1 MNLRIADCGLQNS
14 NFLGNAGSYTMTEP
28 SQGTA
33 LHNSKSAIRNS
44 QSTDL
49 SRYNK
54 KLELILR
61 TSARIFAEKS
71 YHSTSMRD
79 ISRATGVSLAGLYHY
94 CKSKEELLFLIQDHC
109 FGRVLE
115 RLEERIKTIEDPL
128 EKFRIFVD
136 NHLSF
141 FAANMSEMK
150 VLSHEAESLGGDLH
164 EHVSTRKRQYTRT
177 ARKIL
182 SEVQQTTVGSESHK
196 PRRNGHLK
204 RNRKPVDITVAT
216 YALFGM
222 MNWIYNWY
230 DPRGKL
236 SVSQLVDNIT
246 RLFLT
251 GFLSQTSVAL
261 ADSGKAEKMSIWRT
275 A

>member
-1 MNLRIADCGLQNS
+1 MNQ
-14 NFLGNAGSYTMTEP
+14 F
-28 SQGTA
+28 
-33 LHNSKSAIRNS
+33 
-44 QSTDL
+44 
-49 SRYNK
+49 SRYDQ
-54 KLELILR
+54 KLEHILR

-79 ISRATGVSLAGLYHY
+79 ISRETSVSLSGLYHY

-115 RLEERIKTIEDPL
+115 SFEQRVKGVDDPFARLHIFIE
-128 EKFRIFVD
+128 

-141 FAANMSEMK
+141 FAANMAEMK
-150 VLSHEAESLGGDLH
+150 VLSHEAESLEGDLH
-164 EHVSTRKRQYTRT
+164 KHVSTKKDKYAKLARRILRELQEAQAVNTR
-177 ARKIL
+177 
-182 SEVQQTTVGSESHK
+182 
-196 PRRNGHLK
+196 
-204 RNRKPVDITVAT
+204 VDLTVAT

-236 SVSQLVDNIT
+236 SVAQLVDNIT
-246 RLFLT
+246 RLFLR
-251 GFLSQTSVAL
+251 GFLSESGDTL
-261 ADSGKAEKMSIWRT
+261 AAPASRRTEKMSVWRT

>member
-1 MNLRIADCGLQNS
+1 MNQ
-14 NFLGNAGSYTMTEP
+14 F
-28 SQGTA
+28 
-33 LHNSKSAIRNS
+33 
-44 QSTDL
+44 
-49 SRYNK
+49 SRHDQ

-115 RLEERIKTIEDPL
+115 RLEERVNGVSDPF
-128 EKFRIFVD
+128 EKLRIFID

-141 FAANMSEMK
+141 FAGNMAEMK
-150 VLSHEAESLGGDLH
+150 VLSHEAESLEGDLH
-164 EHVSTRKRQYTRT
+164 QHVSTKKERYAKL

-182 SEVQQTTVGSESHK
+182 REIQEQRVSEARPSGRAS
-196 PRRNGHLK
+196 NGRAQPNGL
-204 RNRKPVDITVAT
+204 VDLTVAT

-230 DPRGKL
+230 DPSGKL
-236 SVSQLVDNIT
+236 SVNHLVDNIT
-246 RLFLT
+246 RLFLS
-251 GFLSQTSVAL
+251 GFLSTATESFAMTS
-261 ADSGKAEKMSIWRT
+261 SRPSEKVSVWRS

>member
-1 MNLRIADCGLQNS
+1 MTT
-14 NFLGNAGSYTMTEP
+14 NF
-28 SQGTA
+28 
-33 LHNSKSAIRNS
+33 
-44 QSTDL
+44 
-49 SRYNK
+49 SRYDQ
-54 KLELILR
+54 KLEHILR

-115 RLEERIKTIEDPL
+115 RLEERIAEVTEPVETLRVLI
-128 EKFRIFVD
+128 D

-141 FAANMSEMK
+141 FAANMAEMK
-150 VLSHEAESLGGDLH
+150 VLSHEAESLSGDLH
-164 EHVSTRKRQYTRT
+164 AQVSTKKERYAKV
-177 ARKIL
+177 ARRIL
-182 SEVQQTTVGSESHK
+182 REIQEEH
-196 PRRNGHLK
+196 RAR
-204 RNRKPVDITVAT
+204 PVDLTVAT

-236 SVSQLVDNIT
+236 SVNQLADNIT
-246 RLFLT
+246 RLFVN
-251 GFLSQTSVAL
+251 GFLSS
-261 ADSGKAEKMSIWRT
+261 SAEQFVLDPGRTNGNVSLWRT
-275 A
+275 G

>member
-1 MNLRIADCGLQNS
+1 MAAANELLMKN
-14 NFLGNAGSYTMTEP
+14 
-28 SQGTA
+28 
-33 LHNSKSAIRNS
+33 
-44 QSTDL
+44 DL
-49 SRYNK
+49 SRYDQ
-54 KLELILR
+54 KLEHILR
-61 TSARIFAEKS
+61 TSAQIFAEKS
-71 YHSTSMRD
+71 YHATSMRD

-115 RLEERIKTIEDPL
+115 SFQSRIREVSDPF
-128 EKFRIFVD
+128 EKLRIFID

-141 FAANMSEMK
+141 FAANMAEMK
-150 VLSHEAESLGGDLH
+150 VLSHEAESLEGDLH
-164 EHVSTRKRQYTRT
+164 THVSIRKEKYAKL

-182 SEVQQTTVGSESHK
+182 REIRDASEARSSANANNGSGEA
-196 PRRNGHLK
+196 R
-204 RNRKPVDITVAT
+204 VDLTVAT

-246 RLFLT
+246 RLFLN
-251 GFLSQTSVAL
+251 GFVSTTPDSFALQTSRAN
-261 ADSGKAEKMSIWRT
+261 KEMNFWRT

>member
-1 MNLRIADCGLQNS
+1 MN
-14 NFLGNAGSYTMTEP
+14 
-28 SQGTA
+28 
-33 LHNSKSAIRNS
+33 
-44 QSTDL
+44 QSTDF
-49 SRYNK
+49 SRYDQ
-54 KLELILR
+54 KLEHILR

-79 ISRATGVSLAGLYHY
+79 ISRETGVSLAGLYHY

-115 RLEERIKTIEDPL
+115 RFEERNAGLDDPL
-128 EKFRIFVD
+128 EKLRLFID

-141 FAANMSEMK
+141 FAANMAEMK
-150 VLSHEAESLGGDLH
+150 VLSHEAESLAGDLH
-164 EHVSTRKRQYTRT
+164 KHVSGKKEKYAKL

-182 SEVQQTTVGSESHK
+182 REIQERQQTTA
-196 PRRNGHLK
+196 RIDLN
-204 RNRKPVDITVAT
+204 VAT
-216 YALFGM
+216 YGLFGM

-236 SVSQLVDNIT
+236 SVAQLVDNIT
-246 RLFLT
+246 RLFLA
-251 GFLSQTSVAL
+251 GFLSEADETLLASTSRR
-261 ADSGKAEKMSIWRT
+261 SEKMSVWRT

>member
-1 MNLRIADCGLQNS
+1 MSEL
-14 NFLGNAGSYTMTEP
+14 T
-28 SQGTA
+28 
-33 LHNSKSAIRNS
+33 
-44 QSTDL
+44 
-49 SRYNK
+49 RYDQ
-54 KLELILR
+54 KLEHILR
-61 TSARIFAEKS
+61 ASARIFAEKS

-115 RLEERIKTIEDPL
+115 RLEERLQGESDPIAKL
-128 EKFRIFVD
+128 RIFVD

-141 FAANMSEMK
+141 FAANMDEMK
-150 VLSHEAESLGGDLH
+150 VLSHEAESLNGDLH

-182 SEVQQTTVGSESHK
+182 SEVIAAGSARA
-196 PRRNGHLK
+196 PRRNGQLK
-204 RNRKPVDITVAT
+204 RNARRVDITVAT

-246 RLFLT
+246 RLFLS
-251 GFLSQTSVAL
+251 GFLSR
-261 ADSGKAEKMSIWRT
+261 AERPTVQGDPEQAQKVSIWRT

>member
-1 MNLRIADCGLQNS
+1 MN
-14 NFLGNAGSYTMTEP
+14 
-28 SQGTA
+28 
-33 LHNSKSAIRNS
+33 
-44 QSTDL
+44 QSSDP
-49 SRYNK
+49 SRYDQ

-115 RLEERIKTIEDPL
+115 RFEERITGVTDPF
-128 EKFRIFVD
+128 EKLRIFIE

-141 FAANMSEMK
+141 FAANMAEMK
-150 VLSHEAESLGGDLH
+150 VLSHEAESLAGDLH
-164 EHVSTRKRQYTRT
+164 KHVSGKKEKYAKL

-182 SEVQQTTVGSESHK
+182 REIQEQETRSARID
-196 PRRNGHLK
+196 P
-204 RNRKPVDITVAT
+204 TVAT

-236 SVSQLVDNIT
+236 KVAQLVDSIT
-246 RLFLT
+246 RLFLN
-251 GFLSQTSVAL
+251 GFLSQEQLSTTA
-261 ADSGKAEKMSIWRT
+261 GPRAEKVNIWRT

>member
-1 MNLRIADCGLQNS
+1 MNQ
-14 NFLGNAGSYTMTEP
+14 F
-28 SQGTA
+28 
-33 LHNSKSAIRNS
+33 
-44 QSTDL
+44 
-49 SRYNK
+49 SRYDQ

-79 ISRATGVSLAGLYHY
+79 IARATGVSLAGLYHY

-115 RLEERIKTIEDPL
+115 RLEQRIAGVDEPL
-128 EKFRIFVD
+128 TKLHIFID

-141 FAANMSEMK
+141 FAANMAEMK
-150 VLSHEAESLGGDLH
+150 VLSHEAESLEGEMH
-164 EHVSTRKRQYTRT
+164 RHVSTKKDRYARR

-182 SEVQQTTVGSESHK
+182 REIQDERRQQ
-196 PRRNGHLK
+196 
-204 RNRKPVDITVAT
+204 PVDLTVAT

-230 DPRGKL
+230 DPGGKL
-236 SVSQLVDNIT
+236 SVRQLVDNIT
-246 RLFLT
+246 RLFLS
-251 GFLSQTSVAL
+251 GFLSPSTEIIPAQPERTNEKVSV
-261 ADSGKAEKMSIWRT
+261 WRT